1 MLRSTR
7 QRFGSI
13 AILFHWGIALGVVVL
28 YALGLYLDELGYQD
42 PWFNRAMDLH
52 KGLGMLLFV
61 AILARW
67 LWRRVDVQPVPL
79 ETYSAFEQWSSRMMK
94 AMLYLLLVLVP
105 LSGYLI
111 SSAEGQPIDVF
122 GWFHV
127 PALISGLPEQADVAG
142 EVHEYLAHLLIAL
155 AAVHALAA
163 IKHHVFDHDDTLR
176 RMTFRPLRSSSRE

>member
-52 KGLGMLLFV
+52 KGLGMLLFA

-79 ETYSAFEQWSSRMMK
+79 ETYSAFEQWSARMMK
-94 AMLYLLLVLVP
+94 AVLYLLLVLVP

-122 GWFHV
+122 GWFQVAVEH
-127 PALISGLPEQADVAG
+127 LTFFPEIEQLVVAEDLELVFQG
-142 EVHEYLAHLLIAL
+142 EGILVGKESCHELL
-155 AAVHALAA
+155 
-163 IKHHVFDHDDTLR
+163 LR
-176 RMTFRPLRSSSRE
+176 RWW

>member
-7 QRFGSI
+7 QRFGSV
-13 AILFHWGIALGVVVL
+13 AILFHWGIALGVVAL
-28 YALGLYLDELGYQD
+28 YALGLYMDELEYQD
-42 PWFNRAMDLH
+42 PWFNSAMELH
-52 KGLGMLLFV
+52 KGLGMLLFA

-67 LWRRVDVQPVPL
+67 LWRLVDVQPVPL
-79 ETYSAFEQWSSRMMK
+79 ETCSAFEQWSARVMK
-94 AMLYLLLVLVP
+94 AVLYLLLVLVP

-122 GWFHV
+122 GWFQV
-127 PALISGLPEQADVAG
+127 PALISGLPEQEDVAG
-142 EVHEYLAHLLIAL
+142 EVHEFLSNLLIAL

-176 RMTFRPLRSSSRE
+176 RMTFRPLRSPPRE